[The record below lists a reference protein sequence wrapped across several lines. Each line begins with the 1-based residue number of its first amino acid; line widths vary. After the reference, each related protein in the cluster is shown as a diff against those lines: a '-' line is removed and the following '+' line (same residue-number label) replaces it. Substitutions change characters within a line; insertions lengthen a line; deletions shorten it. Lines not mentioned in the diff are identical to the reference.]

1 MSINPTKK
9 NHLQSDKDHTKSS
22 NHIKSF
28 FAVLGLCT
36 LILSIPSASV
46 LSAEENN
53 PEQNQAVQNKNPGS
67 CPARPQSANLAR
79 AMLALTATQNCED
92 LPYTKEDVEKY
103 IETLKCSPEA
113 KAAIE
118 QLSPPFAA
126 QFQGLFKG
134 PQVVSMCAQAKNF
147 KALK

>member
-1 MSINPTKK
+1 MSPAQK
-9 NHLQSDKDHTKSS
+9 NKPQTRKQKS
-22 NHIKSF
+22 NIKTSK
-28 FAVLGLCT
+28 LTQT
-36 LILSIPSASV
+36 LIAALGVCLITLATPFPPTIA
-46 LSAEENN
+46 SAEEAEN
-53 PEQNQAVQNKNPGS
+53 PEQQEETKNTGV

-92 LPYTKEDVEKY
+92 LPYTKADVEKY
-103 IETLKCSPEA
+103 IEKLKCSPEA

-118 QLSPPFAA
+118 QLSVPFAA

-147 KALK
+147 KALN